1 MAPGKV
7 SMKNAGQARTAKRRP
22 ERRVSTLLSGVVS
35 TLDGSAEYD
44 CTIRDLSDSGARIAV
59 PRKAALPDEFY
70 LMHVKDRIAYRVKAA
85 WRSEE
90 NIGVQ
95 FVSVIPLAGQAP
107 LFLRKAWLR

>member
-1 MAPGKV
+1 
-7 SMKNAGQARTAKRRP
+7 MKKSRQAHAADRRP

-59 PRKAALPDEFY
+59 SKRAILPDEFY

-95 FVSVIPLAGQAP
+95 FVSAIPLAGQAP
-107 LFLRKAWLR
+107 LFLRKAWLRKAVG